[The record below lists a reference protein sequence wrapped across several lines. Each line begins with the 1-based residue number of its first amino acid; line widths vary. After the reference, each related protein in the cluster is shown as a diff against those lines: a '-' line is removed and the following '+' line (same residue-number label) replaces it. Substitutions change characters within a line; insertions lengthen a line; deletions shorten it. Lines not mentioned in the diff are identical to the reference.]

1 MCLLAKIVRKT
12 RKRRRIELSK
22 EMSTTL
28 VPTNITI
35 DTIQESLQNITNQ
48 HKEVGKIETPK
59 GLVKK
64 KMGFDYVELSYMKK
78 IANEQFPGW
87 SWKII
92 KSEALGTAAY
102 VVHGRL
108 KWVDN
113 GLWREGDMVAAHR
126 IQTKRNSEEF
136 VEIGNDIKS
145 ANTDCMKKAF
155 NVYMDIAADVYR
167 SDDPSLD
174 DTQIADLE
182 SVSLSVSDEQYKKV
196 KSLIE
201 DGTINSGNYKA
212 SLSKLERL
220 ANG

>member
-1 MCLLAKIVRKT
+1 M
-12 RKRRRIELSK
+12 SK

-126 IQTKRNSEEF
+126 IQTKRNTEEF

-212 SLSKLERL
+212 SLAKLERL

>member
-1 MCLLAKIVRKT
+1 MAKELALTNV
-12 RKRRRIELSK
+12 
-22 EMSTTL
+22 TL
-28 VPTNITI
+28 
-35 DTIQESLQNITNQ
+35 DMIQDSLKNITNQ
-48 HKEVGKIETPK
+48 HKNIGKIETPK

-78 IANEQFPGW
+78 IANEEFPGW
-87 SWKII
+87 SWTII
-92 KSEALGTAAY
+92 KSEALGVAAY

-108 KWVDN
+108 RWLDN
-113 GLWREGDMVAAHR
+113 GLWRDGDMVAAHR
-126 IQTKRNSEEF
+126 IQTKRGSEEF

-167 SDDPSLD
+167 SDDPTLD
-174 DTQIADLE
+174 DEQAASLT
-182 SVSLSVSDEQYKKV
+182 SVALSVDDEQFEKV

-201 DGTINSGNYKA
+201 NGTINSGNYKA
-212 SLSKLERL
+212 SLAKLERL

>member
-1 MCLLAKIVRKT
+1 
-12 RKRRRIELSK
+12 
-22 EMSTTL
+22 MSTTL

-87 SWKII
+87 SWTII
-92 KSEALGTAAY
+92 NAEALGTAAY

-126 IQTKRNSEEF
+126 IQTKRNSDEF

-167 SDDPSLD
+167 SDDPTLD
-174 DTQIADLE
+174 DEKIEKLKSVAMRVSEEQFNKVQIF
-182 SVSLSVSDEQYKKV
+182 
-196 KSLIE
+196 IE
-201 DGTINSGNYKA
+201 DGTINSGNYKG
-212 SLSKLERL
+212 SLAKLERL
-220 ANG
+220 AKNG

>member
-1 MCLLAKIVRKT
+1 MDNKVAVADIGLDVIQDSLKG
-12 RKRRRIELSK
+12 
-22 EMSTTL
+22 
-28 VPTNITI
+28 IT
-35 DTIQESLQNITNQ
+35 EH
-48 HKEVGKIETPK
+48 HKEVGRIETPK

-87 SWKII
+87 SWTII
-92 KSEALGTAAY
+92 DTEALGTAAY

-108 KWVDN
+108 KWFDN

-126 IQTKRNSEEF
+126 IQTKRGSTEF

-145 ANTDCMKKAF
+145 ANTDCLKKAF

-167 SDDPSLD
+167 SDDPALD
-174 DTQIADLE
+174 DDQIEELKSIALR
-182 SVSLSVSDEQYKKV
+182 VSEEQFNKV
-196 KSLIE
+196 QIFVE

-212 SLSKLERL
+212 SKAKLERL
-220 ANG
+220 AKSDG

>member
-1 MCLLAKIVRKT
+1 MDNKVAVADIGLDVIQDSLKG
-12 RKRRRIELSK
+12 
-22 EMSTTL
+22 
-28 VPTNITI
+28 IT
-35 DTIQESLQNITNQ
+35 EH
-48 HKEVGKIETPK
+48 HKEVGRIETPK

-87 SWKII
+87 SWTII
-92 KSEALGTAAY
+92 NTEALGTAAY

-108 KWVDN
+108 KWFDN

-126 IQTKRNSEEF
+126 IQTKRGSTEF

-145 ANTDCMKKAF
+145 ANTDCLKKAF

-174 DTQIADLE
+174 DDQIDELKSIALR
-182 SVSLSVSDEQYKKV
+182 VSEEQFNKV
-196 KSLIE
+196 QIFVE

-212 SLSKLERL
+212 SKAKLERL
-220 ANG
+220 AKNG

>member
-1 MCLLAKIVRKT
+1 MDNKVAVADIGLDVIQDSLKG
-12 RKRRRIELSK
+12 
-22 EMSTTL
+22 
-28 VPTNITI
+28 IT
-35 DTIQESLQNITNQ
+35 EH
-48 HKEVGKIETPK
+48 HKEVGRIETPK

-87 SWKII
+87 SWTII
-92 KSEALGTAAY
+92 DTEALGTAAY

-108 KWVDN
+108 KWFDN

-126 IQTKRNSEEF
+126 IQTKRGSTEF

-145 ANTDCMKKAF
+145 ANTDCLKKAF

-174 DTQIADLE
+174 DDQIDELKSIALR
-182 SVSLSVSDEQYKKV
+182 VSEEQFNKV
-196 KSLIE
+196 QIFVE

-212 SLSKLERL
+212 SKAKLERL
-220 ANG
+220 AKSDG

>member
-1 MCLLAKIVRKT
+1 MNNKLAIADIGLDV
-12 RKRRRIELSK
+12 
-22 EMSTTL
+22 
-28 VPTNITI
+28 
-35 DTIQESLQNITNQ
+35 IQDSLKNITNH

-87 SWKII
+87 SWTII
-92 KSEALGTAAY
+92 STEVLGTEAY

-108 KWVDN
+108 KWFDN

-126 IQTKRNSEEF
+126 IQKKRGSTTEY

-145 ANTDCMKKAF
+145 ANTDCIKKAF

-167 SDDPSLD
+167 SDDPTLD
-174 DTQIADLE
+174 DEQIDKIK
-182 SVSLSVSDEQYKKV
+182 SVALRVSEEQYNKAV
-196 KSLIE
+196 IFIE
-201 DGTINSGNYKA
+201 DGTINTGNYKA
-212 SLSKLERL
+212 TIAKLERM
-220 ANG
+220 ADNG

>member
-1 MCLLAKIVRKT
+1 MAKELALTNVNLDMIQDS
-12 RKRRRIELSK
+12 LS
-22 EMSTTL
+22 
-28 VPTNITI
+28 
-35 DTIQESLQNITNQ
+35 NITNQ
-48 HKEVGKIETPK
+48 HKNIGKIETPK

-87 SWKII
+87 SWTII
-92 KSEALGTAAY
+92 KSEALGVAAY

-108 KWVDN
+108 RWLDN
-113 GLWREGDMVAAHR
+113 GLWRDGDMVAAHR
-126 IQTKRNSEEF
+126 IQTKRGSDEF
-136 VEIGNDIKS
+136 VEIGNDVKS

-167 SDDPSLD
+167 SDDPTLNDEQASEVLS
-174 DTQIADLE
+174 IA
-182 SVSLSVSDEQYKKV
+182 LSVDDEQYKKV

-201 DGTINSGNYKA
+201 NGTINTGNYKA
-212 SLSKLERL
+212 SKAKLERL

>member
-1 MCLLAKIVRKT
+1 MNNKLAIADIGLDVIQDSLK
-12 RKRRRIELSK
+12 
-22 EMSTTL
+22 
-28 VPTNITI
+28 NIT
-35 DTIQESLQNITNQ
+35 SH

-87 SWKII
+87 SWTII
-92 KSEALGTAAY
+92 STEVLGTEAY

-108 KWVDN
+108 KWFDN

-126 IQTKRNSEEF
+126 IQKKRGSTTEY

-145 ANTDCMKKAF
+145 ANTDCIKKAF

-167 SDDPSLD
+167 SDDPTLD
-174 DTQIADLE
+174 DEQIDEIKSIALR
-182 SVSLSVSDEQYKKV
+182 VSEEQFNKV
-196 KSLIE
+196 QILIE
-201 DGTINSGNYKA
+201 DGTINNANYKA
-212 SLSKLERL
+212 SKAKLERL
-220 ANG
+220 AENG

>member
-1 MCLLAKIVRKT
+1 MAKELA
-12 RKRRRIELSK
+12 L
-22 EMSTTL
+22 
-28 VPTNITI
+28 TNVSL
-35 DTIQESLQNITNQ
+35 DMIQDSLKNITNQ
-48 HKEVGKIETPK
+48 HKDIGKIETPK

-87 SWKII
+87 SWTII
-92 KSEALGTAAY
+92 KSEALGVAAY

-108 KWVDN
+108 RWLDN
-113 GLWREGDMVAAHR
+113 GLWRDGDMVAAHR
-126 IQTKRNSEEF
+126 IQTKRGSTEF

-167 SDDPSLD
+167 SDDPTLD
-174 DTQIADLE
+174 DEQAANLT
-182 SVSLSVSDEQYKKV
+182 SVALSVDDEQFEKV

-201 DGTINSGNYKA
+201 NGTINSGNYKA
-212 SLSKLERL
+212 SLAKLERL

>member
-1 MCLLAKIVRKT
+1 MAKDLTVNSINLD
-12 RKRRRIELSK
+12 I
-22 EMSTTL
+22 
-28 VPTNITI
+28 IT
-35 DTIQESLQNITNQ
+35 ESLDNITNQ
-48 HKEVGKIETPK
+48 HKEIGKIETPK

-87 SWKII
+87 SWTII
-92 KSEALGTAAY
+92 NAEALGVAAY

-108 KWVDN
+108 KWFDN

-126 IQTKRNSEEF
+126 IQTKRGSTEF

-167 SDDPSLD
+167 SDDPTLD
-174 DTQIADLE
+174 DEQAANLT
-182 SVSLSVSDEQYKKV
+182 SVALSVDNEQFEKV

-201 DGTINSGNYKA
+201 NGTINSGNYKA
-212 SLSKLERL
+212 SLAKLERL
-220 ANG
+220 AG